1 MKNANNDYQEA
12 LRRAKKKYKE
22 KLIGKCALV
31 TGASGGMG
39 FSVTRLLSEVGCKVY
54 ALDKNISDELSA
66 LENVTAIVTD
76 LTDAE
81 SVREAYSQI
90 AKKCRRLDFIL
101 HFAGIYMLD
110 SLVEMSEERLLF
122 AYNVNLF
129 GAARINREMLPLLG
143 KGSRILITTSEL
155 APLDPL
161 PFTGIYALTKSAL
174 DKYAYSLRS
183 ELSLLGIDVIVLRP
197 GAVDTGML
205 GVSEREL
212 DAFVARTEH
221 YSCNAERFRGI
232 VRSVEARRISPVKLS
247 ERALGAICAFRPRHH
262 YSINRNPLLLLL
274 ELLPDRLAC
283 YIIAKILKD

>member
-1 MKNANNDYQEA
+1 MKNANNEYQEA

>member
-1 MKNANNDYQEA
+1 MKNANNEYQEA
-12 LRRAKKKYKE
+12 LRRVNTKYKK

-90 AKKCRRLDFIL
+90 AKECRRLDFIL
-101 HFAGIYMLD
+101 HFAGVYMLD

-232 VRSVEARRISPVKLS
+232 VHSVEARRISPVKLA

-262 YSINRNPLLLLL
+262 YSVNRNPLLLLL

-283 YIIAKILKD
+283 YIIGKILKD